1 MPIVSHQECAR
12 LAVVSVVTFALHQLE
27 LAHVCPGELVDD
39 AVHLGAG
46 TSLHVAHHAG
56 HVELELVLRHS
67 NNININTPSC
77 HFTTHRQSSL
87 EVQLVVRSAERREK
101 RSGNVRHAKWRAGSG
116 GA

>member
-1 MPIVSHQECAR
+1 MSIASQQECAR

-67 NNININTPSC
+67 NN
-77 HFTTHRQSSL
+77 TTSTSTRHRVIPQPAGK
-87 EVQLVVRSAERREK
+87 VQWWCGRPEK
-101 RSGNVRHAKWRAGSG
+101 TGDVRHAKWRAGSG

>member
-1 MPIVSHQECAR
+1 MRALGGGQC
-12 LAVVSVVTFALHQLE
+12 VVTFALHQLE

-67 NNININTPSC
+67 NN
-77 HFTTHRQSSL
+77 TTSTSTRQRVISQPAGK
-87 EVQLVVRSAERREK
+87 VQ
-101 RSGNVRHAKWRAGSG
+101 W
-116 GA
+116 